1 MATANVT
8 GTPAQQGFSHVLGGV
23 FNLPEL
29 EKISCSVRGKSGLH
43 PLHLM
48 GKRIRFAEL
57 MLVEVGLFEGDA
69 YESSI
74 SVATVLAVHLGSI
87 EHGIETSL
95 LLQDVDGSD
104 PYYSYISKLTVLE
117 VLPDPAPAN

>member
-1 MATANVT
+1 
-8 GTPAQQGFSHVLGGV
+8 
-23 FNLPEL
+23 
-29 EKISCSVRGKSGLH
+29 
-43 PLHLM
+43 M
-48 GKRIRFAEL
+48 GKTIRFAEL
-57 MLVEVGLFEGDA
+57 MLSEVGLFEGDA

-95 LLQDVDGSD
+95 LLQDSDGSD
-104 PYYSYISKLTVLE
+104 PYYSDISKLTVLE

>member
-1 MATANVT
+1 
-8 GTPAQQGFSHVLGGV
+8 
-23 FNLPEL
+23 
-29 EKISCSVRGKSGLH
+29 
-43 PLHLM
+43 M

-87 EHGIETSL
+87 EHGIQTSL

-104 PYYSYISKLTVLE
+104 PYYSDISKLTVLE